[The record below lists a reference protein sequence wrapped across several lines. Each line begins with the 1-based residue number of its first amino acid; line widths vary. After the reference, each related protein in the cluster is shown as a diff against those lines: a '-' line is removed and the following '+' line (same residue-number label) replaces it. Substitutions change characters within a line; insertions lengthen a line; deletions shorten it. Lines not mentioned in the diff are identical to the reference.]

1 MLKKIDD
8 WLYLFLK
15 DNVEIMPLRFIKLI
29 ANYYTDAKIRKI
41 YWEKLGVS
49 MGKETYANLGLRV
62 VPNQNTVCVEIGNRV
77 SIAPNVMFICE
88 ESANNGKEINK
99 ISYIKNKLTKSG
111 NIIVEDE
118 VWIGANV
125 TILSGIRIGK
135 CSVIGA
141 GSVVT
146 KDIDPYSVY
155 AGVPAKKIRN
165 LNNECNITPPDKKI
179 IPKKNLEKYAFCI

>member
-165 LNNECNITPPDKKI
+165 LNNECNITPPR
-179 IPKKNLEKYAFCI
+179 